1 MKAIILAGGHS
12 ERFGKA
18 KAFAEIDGQLFYQ
31 RIVQTLQETNMF
43 NDIIISTN
51 DQLANQFKHDNVI
64 IDDANNKDKGPLAGI
79 HTVMKQYND
88 EELFFVISVDTPM
101 VTGKA
106 ISALYQFLVSRLIED
121 QIDIAAYSEYD
132 RVIPTIAF
140 YHPNCINVMDE
151 ALASNDYSLRH
162 VYNNVTTE
170 CLDVTNIQSPEYWYK
185 NINYQEDLDDLKQQI
200 NH

>member
-1 MKAIILAGGHS
+1 MKAIILACGHS

-64 IDDANNKDKGPLAGI
+64 IDDANNKKGPLAGI

-88 EELFFVISVDTPM
+88 EELF
-101 VTGKA
+101 
-106 ISALYQFLVSRLIED
+106 L
-121 QIDIAAYSEYD
+121 
-132 RVIPTIAF
+132 
-140 YHPNCINVMDE
+140 
-151 ALASNDYSLRH
+151 
-162 VYNNVTTE
+162 
-170 CLDVTNIQSPEYWYK
+170 
-185 NINYQEDLDDLKQQI
+185 
-200 NH
+200 

>member
-121 QIDIAAYSEYD
+121 QIDIAAYSEHD

-185 NINYQEDLDDLKQQI
+185 NINYQEDLDDLRQQI

>member
-64 IDDANNKDKGPLAGI
+64 IDDANNKKKGPLAGI

-106 ISALYQFLVSRLIED
+106 ISASG
-121 QIDIAAYSEYD
+121 
-132 RVIPTIAF
+132 
-140 YHPNCINVMDE
+140 
-151 ALASNDYSLRH
+151 
-162 VYNNVTTE
+162 
-170 CLDVTNIQSPEYWYK
+170 
-185 NINYQEDLDDLKQQI
+185 
-200 NH
+200 

>member
-1 MKAIILAGGHS
+1 MEVNGNESNYFSGGHS

-64 IDDANNKDKGPLAGI
+64 IDDANNKNKGPLAGI

-88 EELFFVISVDTPM
+88 EELFCNIS
-101 VTGKA
+101 
-106 ISALYQFLVSRLIED
+106 
-121 QIDIAAYSEYD
+121 
-132 RVIPTIAF
+132 
-140 YHPNCINVMDE
+140 
-151 ALASNDYSLRH
+151 
-162 VYNNVTTE
+162 
-170 CLDVTNIQSPEYWYK
+170 
-185 NINYQEDLDDLKQQI
+185 
-200 NH
+200 

>member
-12 ERFGKA
+12 ERFGTA

-51 DQLANQFKHDNVI
+51 DQLADQFKHDHVI
-64 IDDANNKDKGPLAGI
+64 IDDTKNKDKGPLAGI
-79 HTVMKQYND
+79 YTVMEQYND

-106 ISALYQFLVSRLIED
+106 ISALYQFLVSKLIED
-121 QIDIAAYSEYD
+121 QIDIAAYSENG

-140 YHPNCINVMDE
+140 YHPNCIDVMKETLD
-151 ALASNDYSLRH
+151 SDDFSLRH
-162 VYNNVTTE
+162 VYNQVTTE
-170 CLDVTNIQSPEYWYK
+170 CIDVTSIQSPEYWYK
-185 NINYQEDLDDLKQQI
+185 NINYQEDLATLKHQI